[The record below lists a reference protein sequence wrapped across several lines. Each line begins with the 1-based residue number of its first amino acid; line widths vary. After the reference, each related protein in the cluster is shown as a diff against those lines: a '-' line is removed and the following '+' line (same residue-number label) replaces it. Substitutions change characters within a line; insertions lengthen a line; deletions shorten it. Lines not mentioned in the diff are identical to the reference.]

1 MRIVH
6 VTEAT
11 VGVAGGR
18 ESYVGRFCVRA
29 DAAGHENAVVGDEAL
44 AQLRPEEQRARLGD
58 GLSGPPD
65 VILLHTRKSWTLAP
79 ALHSFA
85 PTLAYA
91 HDYAFVCPAS
101 VAYFRFSR
109 QACDLPPGLHCLANA
124 YLKGCNSRRPDRNVA
139 NLRAVRTSI
148 ASSRHLHGILV
159 GSQFVKDRM
168 ILAGV
173 REDFIHVLPYFSP
186 REGPAEVDYSGEDPN
201 LILYLGRIAEPK
213 GIDLL
218 VEALALLPPER
229 RLLIAGEG
237 YYQVEV
243 ERLIQEKGLGDRVEF
258 APYFGFDDGAAKAEQ
273 AYRSAAVVVV
283 PSVWPEP
290 FGLVGLEAF
299 SFGKPSVAF
308 DVGGIRE
315 WLDDGTVGLLARPG
329 DAHDLADKLG
339 RLLDDTPY
347 RRQLGRQ
354 GREHV
359 RARFSFDAHWRRFLE
374 ICTSTGV
381 TA

>member
-6 VTEAT
+6 VTEET

-18 ESYVGRFCVRA
+18 ESYVGRFCARSTA
-29 DAAGHENAVVGDEAL
+29 LGHENVVLSDELVARVPPGEL
-44 AQLRPEEQRARLGD
+44 SARLGD

-65 VILLHTRKSWTLAP
+65 VILLHTRRSWTLAEK
-79 ALHSFA
+79 LHRLA
-85 PTLAYA
+85 PTLAYS

-101 VAYFRFSR
+101 VAYFRFTR
-109 QACDLPPGLHCLANA
+109 EACDLPPGPHCLANA
-124 YLKGCNSRRPDRNVA
+124 YLKGCNSRRPDRNLG
-139 NLRAVRTSI
+139 NLRSVRKTI
-148 ASSRHLHGILV
+148 AGSQYLRGLVV
-159 GSQFVKDRM
+159 GSQYVKQRM
-168 ILAGV
+168 MVAGL
-173 REDFIHVLPYFSP
+173 RDEFIHVLPYFSP
-186 REGPAEVDYSGEDPN
+186 REGPSDVDYTDEDPN

-218 VEALALLPPER
+218 VEALAMLPPER
-229 RLLIAGEG
+229 RLLLAGEG
-237 YYQVEV
+237 YYRAEL
-243 ERLIQEKGLGDRVEF
+243 ERLIEEKGLGDRVAF
-258 APYFGFDDGAAKAEQ
+258 APYFGFDDGAAKAEH

-329 DAHDLADKLG
+329 DAHDLAEKLR

-347 RRQLGRQ
+347 RHRLGRQ

-359 RARFSFDAHWRRFLE
+359 RTHFSFDAHWNRFVA
-374 ICTSTGV
+374 ICASTGA